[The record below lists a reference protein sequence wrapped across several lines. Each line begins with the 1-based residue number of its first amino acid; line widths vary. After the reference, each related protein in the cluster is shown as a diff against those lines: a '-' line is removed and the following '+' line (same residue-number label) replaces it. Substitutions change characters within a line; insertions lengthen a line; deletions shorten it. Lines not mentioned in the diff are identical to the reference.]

1 MTTNSFR
8 IKNFWTAVLQLKYT
22 MNQYGNTKHEECV
35 ADELKRVGFDVVDLD
50 NKDAY
55 KKAYGDNFENL
66 PEGTF
71 ISQPNGDNSSPDFL
85 GKVNGKYVPIECKS
99 SQQAYPTY
107 NGGLPK
113 KDVVYIFSTKK
124 YDETTIYFAQD
135 VVSDAKRDLYAE
147 YLEKQAALLNE
158 YRNLPEWK
166 EDDRGFDFY
175 NRAMY
180 TQSGGAAKTNYFTHS
195 KRNYCEQRV
204 INHNW

>member
-1 MTTNSFR
+1 MTTNSLR
-8 IKNFWTAVLQLKYT
+8 IKDFWFAVLQLKYT
-22 MNQYGNTKHEECV
+22 MNQTGNTQHEEIV
-35 ADELKRVGFDVVDLD
+35 SNELKKVGFNVVDLE

-55 KKAYGDNFENL
+55 TKAYGKSFENL

-71 ISQPNGDNSSPDFL
+71 ISQPNGDQSSPDFL
-85 GKVNGKYVPIECKS
+85 GKVNGKFVPIECKS
-99 SQQAYPTY
+99 SKGAQPTY

-113 KDVVYIFSTKK
+113 KDVVYIFSSKK

-147 YLEKQAALLNE
+147 YLEKQAELLNE
-158 YRNLPEWK
+158 YRSMPEWK

-180 TQSGGAAKTNYFTHS
+180 TQSGGAVKTNYFTHT

>member
-1 MTTNSFR
+1 MKAFFQDCLTLRFATNSQDNPLHEQQVEALL
-8 IKNFWTAVLQLKYT
+8 IKHGIKY
-22 MNQYGNTKHEECV
+22 
-35 ADELKRVGFDVVDLD
+35 
-50 NKDAY
+50 
-55 KKAYGDNFENL
+55 KA
-66 PEGTF
+66 
-71 ISQPNGDNSSPDFL
+71 QPNGIQNSPDFRVYL
-85 GKVNGKYVPIECKS
+85 ADDTTVDIECKS
-99 SQQAYPTY
+99 SKQAFPTY

-113 KDVVYIFSTKK
+113 KDVVYIFSSKK

-147 YLEKQAALLNE
+147 YLEKQAALLEE
-158 YRNLPEWK
+158 YRSMDEWK

-180 TQSGGAAKTNYFTHS
+180 TQSGGAVKTDYFKHT

>member
-1 MTTNSFR
+1 MKKFFQDVLLLKFATNSQDNPLHEQQVEALL
-8 IKNFWTAVLQLKYT
+8 IKHKLKY
-22 MNQYGNTKHEECV
+22 Q
-35 ADELKRVGFDVVDLD
+35 A
-50 NKDAY
+50 
-55 KKAYGDNFENL
+55 
-66 PEGTF
+66 
-71 ISQPNGDNSSPDFL
+71 QPNGIQNSPDFRVYL
-85 GKVNGKYVPIECKS
+85 ADGSTVDVECKS

-113 KDVVYIFSTKK
+113 KDVVYIFSSKK

-147 YLEKQAALLNE
+147 YLDKQAALLEE
-158 YRNLPEWK
+158 YRSMPEWK

-180 TQSGGAAKTNYFTHS
+180 TQSGGAVKTNYFTHT

>member
-1 MTTNSFR
+1 MKKFFQDCLTLGFATNSQDNPLHEQQVEALL
-8 IKNFWTAVLQLKYT
+8 IKHGIKY
-22 MNQYGNTKHEECV
+22 Q
-35 ADELKRVGFDVVDLD
+35 A
-50 NKDAY
+50 
-55 KKAYGDNFENL
+55 
-66 PEGTF
+66 
-71 ISQPNGDNSSPDFL
+71 QPNGIQNSPDFRVWL
-85 GKVNGKYVPIECKS
+85 SDGSTVDVECKS
-99 SQQAYPTY
+99 SKQAYPTY

-113 KDVVYIFSTKK
+113 KGVVYVFSSKK
-124 YDETTIYFAQD
+124 YNETTVYFAED

-147 YLEKQAALLNE
+147 YLEKQSALLEE

-180 TQSGGAAKTNYFTHS
+180 TQSGGAVKTDYFKHS